1 MPFLRNSW
9 YVAALSGEVSDQ
21 PLARTLLNE
30 PIVLFRRSDGRA
42 VALEDRCPH
51 RFVPLSRG
59 QVRGDVIACG
69 YHGLR
74 FDATGACV
82 ANPHG
87 DKTIPRNARVAARP
101 VVERAGFVWI
111 WMGEP
116 ARADAAQV
124 PAYPFLETPGTWAAV
139 YGRLH
144 VKANY
149 LLVLDN
155 LLDLSHVEFLH
166 PLLSQAEGVDA
177 HRTEFRAEGDVVIAN
192 RWKPNSLIHGL
203 AKFLW
208 TSPAPRGDARANMRW
223 SAPAVLHFDLGVTEV
238 GGKPED
244 GVCIPNAH
252 VMTPETELTSHYF
265 WAVARNRRID
275 DPDLDERMSTTVQ
288 RIFTTE
294 DAPMIEAQQRAMGDT
309 TDLLSLRPVTLEHD
323 APALRARR
331 ILAQK
336 IAQEREAAHGLGAA

>member
-1 MPFLRNSW
+1 MPFLHNTW
-9 YVAALSGEVSDQ
+9 CVAALSKEVADQ
-21 PLARTLLNE
+21 PFARTLLDR
-30 PIVLFRRSDGRA
+30 PVVFFRKADGSVA
-42 VALEDRCPH
+42 ALEDRCPH

-59 QVRGDVIACG
+59 RVCGDQIECG

-74 FDATGACV
+74 FDSAGACT

-87 DKTIPRNARVAARP
+87 DKAIPRNARVTAFP
-101 VVERAGFVWI
+101 VAERYGFIWI
-111 WMGEP
+111 WMGEAERADP
-116 ARADAAQV
+116 ARI
-124 PAYPFLETPGTWAAV
+124 PAYPFLDAPDEYTAV
-139 YGRLH
+139 YGYLP

-177 HRTEFRAEGDVVIAN
+177 HRTEFRVEGDVVIAN

-208 TSPAPRGDARANMRW
+208 TSPSPRGDARANMRW
-223 SAPAVLHFDLGVTEV
+223 SAPATLNFDLGVTEV
-238 GGKPED
+238 GHAPQD

-252 VMTPETELTSHYF
+252 IMTPETELTSHYF
-265 WAVARNRRID
+265 WAVARNRSID
-275 DPDLDERMSTTVQ
+275 DAELDSRMFATVN
-288 RIFTTE
+288 RIFSTE
-294 DAPMIEAQQRAMGDT
+294 DVPMIEAQQRAMGDT
-309 TDLLSLRPVTLEHD
+309 ADLLSLKPIMLEPD
-323 APALRARR
+323 VPAMRARR

-336 IAQEREAAHGLGAA
+336 IQDEQEAARGLRSA